1 MNDYLLDAL
10 PALLP
15 VAKTRLASSHVLGG
29 CVLNCNS
36 RTETDTEWNGGQSS
50 EKNARIDCAIRKNV
64 DK

>member
-1 MNDYLLDAL
+1 MNDYLLNAL

-15 VAKTRLASSHVLGG
+15 VAKTCLVSSHVFCG

-36 RTETDTEWNGGQSS
+36 RTETDSKRNGGQSS
-50 EKNARIDCAIRKNV
+50 EKNAQIDCVIRKNV